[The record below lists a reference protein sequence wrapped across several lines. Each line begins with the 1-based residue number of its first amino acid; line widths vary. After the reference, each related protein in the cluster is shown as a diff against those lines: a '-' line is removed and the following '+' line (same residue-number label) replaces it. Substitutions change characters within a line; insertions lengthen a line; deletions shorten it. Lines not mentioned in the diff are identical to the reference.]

1 MTLIQAILAVARF
14 EAKTLWRSWF
24 FRIFSLLFLILAG
37 LFDFFMFCFER
48 SARWMFY
55 GMAGGIP
62 YADLLFLN
70 ILQAVVA
77 IFLASDFLKFDR
89 KLDTTDVIYMRSMTN
104 ASYVLGKVLGVLA
117 VFMLLNG
124 AVMVEAAVFN
134 LFFSESPFLWQAYL
148 VYPLLISLPTLV
160 FIFGLTFL
168 LMILLRSQA
177 LVFVILLGY
186 IAAVMFFLQD
196 NAFRLFDYT
205 AFRLPLAWSDF
216 TGLGD
221 VRLVLMQRGF
231 YLLAGLALVLFTALM
246 LRRLPQTRAVSVLCA
261 AGAALSLAGALGLA
275 LGYVGAFR
283 GGSALRS
290 RMLEINDKYAAMP
303 RVAVTGD
310 RLTLEHR
317 GASLAVSA
325 ALNLTNHSG
334 QPLEQYRL
342 SLNPGF
348 KVKNITRNGAEVPF
362 ERQEHILLV
371 RPAQALAPGAEDSL
385 TVAYEGVP
393 DQQACYLD
401 IPDSVRYSPN
411 SAAFFCLGK
420 AYAFVQPDYL
430 LLTPE
435 NGWYPSSGLPA
446 GPALPADDYQDY
458 TRFSLDL
465 STAEGLNATAPGVRD
480 SLGGGKYRFNPEEP
494 LPRFNVT
501 AGRYDCLSISTD
513 SLTCSVFI
521 LRGHD
526 FFSGQFKE
534 LGDKL
539 PEELKNF
546 KNGLENKLGLDYPFR
561 RFTLVETP
569 LQFSDYNRPW
579 LSANESLQPEQV
591 LLPEK
596 GLLMEGFD
604 FRLMNYW
611 RSQGMARRGQSESP
625 EDAARNSLNMILSS
639 NFGGGNQR
647 AMFTRAFRRSTGNS
661 ISLQRLAMSAFGAGS
676 ETQSFN
682 LFPQFY
688 GFPGR
693 LASKEHVVFDLAF
706 EQYLLSL
713 LSTDTNPFRR
723 MMLGISVE
731 EEANLL
737 LAKQSLSEVLAD
749 PQDATLRLGVLSSKS
764 QVLFGLVEARLGQK
778 PFQEFLRS
786 QLNNFRHRDLP
797 TAVLLDSL
805 KARFDIDLN
814 SRMNDWLNSKS
825 MPAFLFAGSDC
836 REVLQDNQT
845 RYQLSFKVQNTGDGE
860 GLLQLDASRPRG
872 GPGFRPGSDN
882 ASSEEKHLYAIPAG
896 AARKISLLVD
906 EAPNNIRVNTFV
918 SLNIPAEVSL
928 HLGEPVEDH
937 KATPFEGIEEIQGPL
952 SLEDPGTIVVDN
964 EDPGFKIEQ
973 RASEGRLKKLFSRNG
988 QKSKDEY
995 AGIWFWNPPAQ
1006 WTATANSDFYGLY
1019 RHSASYIKAGTGDNK
1034 VSWTAKLPK
1043 SGQYD
1048 VFVYITEFDMPWMR
1062 RGRGG
1067 QGGGGDFNFVDDF
1080 HFSVHHDDGIEQV
1093 EIDASSES
1101 TGWVLLKDWYFSQG
1115 DAVVELSDQ
1124 SKGRIVYADAVK
1136 FVEHK

>member
-14 EAKTLWRSWF
+14 EAKILWRSWF
-24 FRIFSLLFLILAG
+24 FRIFALLFMILIG

-124 AVMVEAAVFN
+124 AVLAEAAVFN
-134 LFFSESPFLWQAYL
+134 LFFAEAPFIWQAY
-148 VYPLLISLPTLV
+148 VFYPLIISLPTLV

-168 LMILLRSQA
+168 LMILVRSQA
-177 LVFVILLGY
+177 LVFVLLLGY

-205 AFRLPLAWSDF
+205 AFNLPLAWSDF

-221 VRLVLMQRGF
+221 ISLVLMQRGF
-231 YLLAGLALVLFTALM
+231 YLLSGLALVLVTALL
-246 LRRLPQTRAVSVLCA
+246 LRRLPQTRIVSILCA
-261 AGAALSLAGALGLA
+261 AGAALCVAGALSLA
-275 LGYVGAFR
+275 LAYVNNFR
-283 GGSALRS
+283 SGSLLRS
-290 RMLEINDKYAAMP
+290 RMLAMNDKYASQP
-303 RVAVTGD
+303 RVCVTGD
-310 RLTLEHR
+310 RLELEHR
-317 GASLAVSA
+317 GTGLSASA
-325 ALNLTNHSG
+325 ALSLTNRNDS
-334 QPLEQYRL
+334 PLDQYRL

-348 KVKNITRNGAEVPF
+348 TVKSVTRNGADIPF
-362 ERQEHILLV
+362 ERELHLLLIH
-371 RPAQALAPGAEDSL
+371 PSQALAPGAVDSL
-385 TVAYEGVP
+385 RIAYEGAP

-411 SAAFFCLGK
+411 RPVFFCLGK

-435 NGWYPSSGLPA
+435 DGWYPTSGLPA
-446 GPALPADDYQDY
+446 GPGLPTDDYQDF
-458 TRFSLDL
+458 TAFSLSL
-465 STAEGLNATAPGVRD
+465 TTAAGLNATAPGARD
-480 SLGGGKYRFNPEEP
+480 SLGGGKYRFSPEEP

-513 SLTCSVFI
+513 SLSYSIFI

-526 FFSGQFKE
+526 FFSSQFKE
-534 LGDKL
+534 LGAKL
-539 PEELKNF
+539 PEELKKF
-546 KNGLENKLGLDYPFR
+546 KNDLENKLGLDYPFP

-569 LQFSDYNRPW
+569 LQFCDYNRPW
-579 LSANESLQPEQV
+579 LSANESIQPEQA

-596 GLLMEGFD
+596 GLLMEGMD
-604 FRLMNYW
+604 FRSMNYW
-611 RSQGMARRGQSESP
+611 RSQSMSRRGQSESP

-647 AMFTRAFRRSTGNS
+647 GMFMRAFRRSSGGN
-661 ISLQRLAMSAFGAGS
+661 ISLQRLAMSVFGSGS
-676 ETQSFN
+676 ETQTFN
-682 LFPQFY
+682 QFPQFY

-693 LASKEHVVFDLAF
+693 LSSKDHVVFNLAF

-713 LSTDTNPFRR
+713 LNTDTNPFRR

-749 PQDATLRLGVLSSKS
+749 PEDAVLRLGVLSSKS
-764 QVLFGLVEARLGQK
+764 QILFGLVEARLGQK
-778 PFQEFLRS
+778 PFQEFLHS
-786 QLNNFRHRDLP
+786 QLNKFRHQVLP

-805 KARFDIDLN
+805 KARFEIDLD
-814 SRMNDWLNSKS
+814 SRMDAWLNSKS

-860 GLLQLDASRPRG
+860 GLIQVDASRPRG
-872 GPGFRPGSDN
+872 GPGFRPGPDN
-882 ASSEEKHLYAIPAG
+882 SSSEEKHLYAIPAG

-906 EAPNNIRVNTFV
+906 EAPGNMRVNTFV
-918 SLNIPAEVSL
+918 SLNIPAEVNL

-937 KATPFEGIEEIQGPL
+937 KAAPFEGVEEIQGPL
-952 SLEDPGTIVVDN
+952 SLEEPGTIVVDN

-988 QKSKDEY
+988 QKTKDEY

-1019 RHSASYIKAGTGDNK
+1019 RHSASYIKAGSGDNK

-1048 VFVYITEFDMPWMR
+1048 VFVYITVFDVPWMR
-1062 RGRGG
+1062 RGPGG
-1067 QGGGGDFNFVDDF
+1067 AGNFVLVDDF
-1080 HFSVHHDDGIEQV
+1080 HFSVHHDDGTEEV
-1093 EIDASSES
+1093 EIDASAEN

-1136 FVEHK
+1136 WVEHK